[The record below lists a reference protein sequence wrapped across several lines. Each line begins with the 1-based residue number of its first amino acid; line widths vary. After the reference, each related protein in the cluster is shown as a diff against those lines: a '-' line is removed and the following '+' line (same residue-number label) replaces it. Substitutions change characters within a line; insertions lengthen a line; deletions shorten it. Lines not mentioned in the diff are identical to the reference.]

1 MLWACGI
8 GILVAIMGFI
18 LSELG
23 FRGKRVF
30 STLAIVLFLLVF
42 IDLAKDIILELKA
55 LPIGED
61 GVTALFSA
69 LKIIGVGHAFGISSD
84 ICTELSEVGVAS
96 VLLLIGKLEIAI
108 IILPHFKEFIEYS
121 SKILS

>member
-8 GILVAIMGFI
+8 GILVAVMGFI

-61 GVTALFSA
+61 GVAALSSA

>member
-61 GVTALFSA
+61 GVAALSSA

>member
-42 IDLAKDIILELKA
+42 IDLAKDIILELKT
-55 LPIGED
+55 LPIGEY
-61 GVTALFSA
+61 GVAALSSA

-84 ICTELSEVGVAS
+84 ICTELSEGGVAS